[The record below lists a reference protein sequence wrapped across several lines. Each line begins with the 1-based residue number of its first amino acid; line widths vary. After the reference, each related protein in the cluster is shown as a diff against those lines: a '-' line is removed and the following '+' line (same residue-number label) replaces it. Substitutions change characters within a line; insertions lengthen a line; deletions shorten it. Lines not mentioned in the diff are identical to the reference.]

1 MVWGGAMERD
11 SRDLPEGLQERKRG
25 VRAFRVALALGVA
38 VVVAA
43 RRAAAL
49 HPLRRLRFDLLLG
62 LGHGVVVDV
71 VVVDVLGGL
80 LGDEALAHQG
90 TGHRRG
96 RAGLQLAHGQAV
108 GGAGAG
114 AVPAHAGRLA
124 AGGLQHTGEM
134 LVQDGLGI
142 LLVAAGGQ
150 ERERVLGVRHL
161 PTALQAGR
169 ELQAFLLLIL
179 PAK

>member
-1 MVWGGAMERD
+1 MTVWGGCNGDA
-11 SRDLPEGLQERKRG
+11 RDLPEGLQRRERG

-49 HPLRRLRFDLLLG
+49 HPLSRLRFDLLLR

-71 VVVDVLGGL
+71 VVVDMLGGL
-80 LGDEALAHQG
+80 LGDESLAHHG
-90 TGHRRG
+90 ARGRRG
-96 RAGLQLAHGQAV
+96 HAGLQLARWQAV

-124 AGGLQHTGEM
+124 AGGLQHAGEM
-134 LVQDGLGI
+134 LVQDGLGV
-142 LLVAAGGQ
+142 LLVAARGQ
-150 ERERVLGVRHL
+150 E
-161 PTALQAGR
+161 
-169 ELQAFLLLIL
+169 
-179 PAK
+179 